1 MDKVTTVPTPE
12 SLALAVAI
20 VDASD
25 APLLLL
31 TGDLVV
37 VAASASF
44 SRAFDLEPAMIAGRR
59 LFELGAGEWD
69 VAELRFL
76 LNAIAFDMPQSAV
89 YEMDLDR
96 KGTTA
101 RRLVIVARKLSGLA
115 LGDISLVLNVSDV
128 THARHQAV
136 RTSDLIR
143 ERAVLLEEIQHRIA
157 NSLQIIASVLL
168 QSARRVA
175 SDETRSHLYDAHS
188 RIMSI
193 ATLQRHLAESR
204 LGDVQMRTYLIEL
217 CESISTSLI
226 YDEVNTTLKV
236 KADEWLMTADQSMN
250 LGLIV
255 TELVINALKH
265 AFPGQRSGNILVS
278 FGVTDAA
285 WTLSVA
291 DDGVGRPENPQD
303 AKPGL
308 GTSIITSLSKH
319 LDATVVNGGGYP
331 GTIVTIHHAAN

>member
-12 SLALAVAI
+12 SLALAAAI

-128 THARHQAV
+128 THARHQ
-136 RTSDLIR
+136 RYG
-143 ERAVLLEEIQHRIA
+143 Q
-157 NSLQIIASVLL
+157 
-168 QSARRVA
+168 
-175 SDETRSHLYDAHS
+175 
-188 RIMSI
+188 
-193 ATLQRHLAESR
+193 
-204 LGDVQMRTYLIEL
+204 
-217 CESISTSLI
+217 
-226 YDEVNTTLKV
+226 
-236 KADEWLMTADQSMN
+236 
-250 LGLIV
+250 V
-255 TELVINALKH
+255 T
-265 AFPGQRSGNILVS
+265 
-278 FGVTDAA
+278 
-285 WTLSVA
+285 
-291 DDGVGRPENPQD
+291 
-303 AKPGL
+303 
-308 GTSIITSLSKH
+308 
-319 LDATVVNGGGYP
+319 
-331 GTIVTIHHAAN
+331 

>member
-12 SLALAVAI
+12 SLALAAAI

-69 VAELRFL
+69 VAELHFL

-101 RRLVIVARKLSGLA
+101 RRLVIVARKLSALA
-115 LGDISLVLNVSDV
+115 LGDICLVLNVSDV

-204 LGDVQMRTYLIEL
+204 LGDVQMRTYLTEL
-217 CESISTSLI
+217 CDSISTSLI

-236 KADEWLMTADQSMN
+236 KADERLMTADQSMN

-265 AFPGQRSGNILVS
+265 AFPGQRSGNIVVS
-278 FGVTDAA
+278 FDVTDAT

-319 LDATVVNGGGYP
+319 LDATVVNGSANP
-331 GTIVTIHHAAN
+331 GTMVTIQHATA